1 MTQNGYPTFDG
12 DEKSTLLK
20 KVQTKDDFRAKK
32 WRCVS
37 NPGRAFE
44 TLSPYAVLEVGIMTA
59 RDLAE
64 RDSGF
69 FNADT
74 TPDSF
79 VQVLLDDVELEKCK
93 TPVARKIKEPT
104 WLYNCEVDIL
114 APMSMVRFQVK
125 DDRPTEK
132 ADIGFF
138 DICVGDLPYGQTV
151 EGWCELRFQESL
163 LLTSVGRYRQHSV
176 AREETK
182 SQEEAERKAQ
192 ERANATAI
200 LPADPN
206 DRETKLVERHAVY
219 AESKDRAMDAFQ
231 ACVHSTADLS
241 DQIGF
246 ETLSKSLREGGRK
259 KRSNA
264 GEVYVSLRLKLLVST
279 IDSFFAY
286 ALEPPAPENFGGAKE
301 DVKIMRKIDVQRCY
315 DDIMEVKVRVLD
327 DAVLCCVY
335 GFRYLVSWRSGLLS
349 GVYLLGLLLCCW
361 KTYLTWAVIPLLLAL
376 SLVVNS
382 FPQARYYMTRGGQ
395 NAMLTEEGFKHT
407 AAWRDSGEVMKFV
420 SRLLKDDMKATLN
433 DPKRQFKA
441 FASQCVRD
449 GLPTVNLEQLRLALS
464 AADFVESAEM
474 SFRKGDLVW
483 VLGRF
488 PAKVEATEPP
498 DRVQVSYEK
507 TLVHD
512 ELPPEELR
520 TRQVTLRAEGLPPV
534 DKLLGLPGAGAA
546 LDSAIEGIYPIIED
560 IRHLSLP
567 AIQALTEILI
577 WKKSTVTMVIV
588 VILLIISAL
597 FSWAAYLHRTAG
609 QSGNMSR
616 AEEVTIAVLRSLD
629 NWICALIIVGI
640 FFLQGWF
647 MANVSSLIKIM
658 TRSGRGRKAPSTWA
672 FFKKDDAHAE
682 FLRSLASKE
691 AGEHPHGMFHLP
703 YMTGDMGSASA
714 SYSAAHNSLGP

>member
-74 TPDSF
+74 TPDAF

-206 DRETKLVERHAVY
+206 DKETKLVERHAVY

-246 ETLSKSLREGGRK
+246 ETLSKSLREGG
-259 KRSNA
+259 
-264 GEVYVSLRLKLLVST
+264 
-279 IDSFFAY
+279 
-286 ALEPPAPENFGGAKE
+286 
-301 DVKIMRKIDVQRCY
+301 
-315 DDIMEVKVRVLD
+315 VL
-327 DAVLCCVY
+327 
-335 GFRYLVSWRSGLLS
+335 SPW
-349 GVYLLGLLLCCW
+349 
-361 KTYLTWAVIPLLLAL
+361 
-376 SLVVNS
+376 
-382 FPQARYYMTRGGQ
+382 
-395 NAMLTEEGFKHT
+395 
-407 AAWRDSGEVMKFV
+407 
-420 SRLLKDDMKATLN
+420 
-433 DPKRQFKA
+433 
-441 FASQCVRD
+441 
-449 GLPTVNLEQLRLALS
+449 
-464 AADFVESAEM
+464 
-474 SFRKGDLVW
+474 
-483 VLGRF
+483 
-488 PAKVEATEPP
+488 
-498 DRVQVSYEK
+498 
-507 TLVHD
+507 
-512 ELPPEELR
+512 
-520 TRQVTLRAEGLPPV
+520 
-534 DKLLGLPGAGAA
+534 
-546 LDSAIEGIYPIIED
+546 DSAINSHLEGATLE
-560 IRHLSLP
+560 R
-567 AIQALTEILI
+567 
-577 WKKSTVTMVIV
+577 STFRFA
-588 VILLIISAL
+588 SNCW
-597 FSWAAYLHRTAG
+597 S
-609 QSGNMSR
+609 
-616 AEEVTIAVLRSLD
+616 
-629 NWICALIIVGI
+629 
-640 FFLQGWF
+640 
-647 MANVSSLIKIM
+647 
-658 TRSGRGRKAPSTWA
+658 APSTV
-672 FFKKDDAHAE
+672 
-682 FLRSLASKE
+682 SLPTPLNHQ
-691 AGEHPHGMFHLP
+691 HPK
-703 YMTGDMGSASA
+703 T
-714 SYSAAHNSLGP
+714 SAARRKM